1 MVEGQVHNPPQAAPS
16 HTFEEH
22 RVAPRRRVLKS
33 AKIVFDDWRAID
45 CTVRDVSETG
55 AKLQVGGAHTLPH
68 KFRLLMVSE
77 NTIRPVQ
84 IAWKLNDTLGVA
96 FTGPAERA
104 PLRKL
109 ASTM

>member
-1 MVEGQVHNPPQAAPS
+1 MIEGPANTSAFAAS
-16 HTFEEH
+16 DHTQREN

-68 KFRLLMVSE
+68 KFRLLMISE

-96 FTGPAERA
+96 FAGPPEKA
-104 PLRKL
+104 PLRKFT
-109 ASTM
+109 STM